1 LQNLLFVIYS
11 NTLIG
16 LWKKLRA
23 GRKEPKTLGE
33 PPEVRPQCSALG
45 RANYFNFMST
55 NTDIRPL
62 EVDADE
68 TGATKVVSRVVM
80 EEITKNSVTLPEVG
94 ALVEG
99 RVIAKEKMTLY
110 VDVPPF
116 GTGIIFGR
124 EYLNARDVIKKVNVG
139 DTVTAKVVDLEGEEG
154 YIELSLKEA
163 KQALV
168 WNEAEKAIKAKTVF
182 DVMVKD
188 ANKGGLI
195 LEWQG
200 IDGFIPASQ
209 LKADH
214 YPRVTDGDKDKIADE
229 LRKLVG
235 KMISVTVIT
244 ADPRENK
251 LIFSE
256 KSQDNKIKKSLI
268 EKYSL
273 GDIVDGEVTGTVD
286 FGIFIKVEDGLEGL
300 VHISEIDWSLVEN
313 PRDIF
318 KVGEKVKAK
327 IIEVKDDKISLS
339 LKALKPN
346 PWSEAEKKYKRGDV
360 VKGVVIK
367 YNKHGALVSIEEG
380 VAGLVHVSEFKTEE
394 ELRKTLE
401 LGKTYTFTINLF
413 ESKSQKMTLAFGAIT
428 LPVAEK
434 VADKATEE
442 KA

>member
-1 LQNLLFVIYS
+1 
-11 NTLIG
+11 
-16 LWKKLRA
+16 
-23 GRKEPKTLGE
+23 
-33 PPEVRPQCSALG
+33 
-45 RANYFNFMST
+45 MST

-413 ESKSQKMTLAFGAIT
+413 ESKSQKMTLAFGAVT
-428 LPVAEK
+428 LPVTEK
-434 VADKATEE
+434 VADKTTEE

>member
-1 LQNLLFVIYS
+1 
-11 NTLIG
+11 
-16 LWKKLRA
+16 
-23 GRKEPKTLGE
+23 
-33 PPEVRPQCSALG
+33 
-45 RANYFNFMST
+45 MST

-195 LEWQG
+195 L
-200 IDGFIPASQ
+200 ASQ

-413 ESKSQKMTLAFGAIT
+413 ESKSQKMTLAFGAVT
-428 LPVAEK
+428 LPVTEK
-434 VADKATEE
+434 VADKTTEE

>member
-1 LQNLLFVIYS
+1 
-11 NTLIG
+11 
-16 LWKKLRA
+16 
-23 GRKEPKTLGE
+23 
-33 PPEVRPQCSALG
+33 
-45 RANYFNFMST
+45 MST

-413 ESKSQKMTLAFGAIT
+413 ESKSQKMTLAFGAVT

>member
-1 LQNLLFVIYS
+1 
-11 NTLIG
+11 
-16 LWKKLRA
+16 
-23 GRKEPKTLGE
+23 
-33 PPEVRPQCSALG
+33 
-45 RANYFNFMST
+45 MST